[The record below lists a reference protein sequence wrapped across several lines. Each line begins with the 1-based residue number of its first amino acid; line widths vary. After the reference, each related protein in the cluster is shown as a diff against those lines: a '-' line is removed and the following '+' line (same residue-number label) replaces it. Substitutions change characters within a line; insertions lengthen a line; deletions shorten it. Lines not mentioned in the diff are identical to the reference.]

1 MLFIP
6 SSKISSAVSISVFA
20 LYLRRLDLIRLNLHM
35 VCQFQ
40 RPLILYSLVGMAQDS
55 FLAYTPEQHPIVL
68 QIGGSNLENLA
79 KATELA
85 NAYSY
90 DEINFKFVPLFLPFY

>member
-1 MLFIP
+1 MR
-6 SSKISSAVSISVFA
+6 VE
-20 LYLRRLDLIRLNLHM
+20 LIDSNTYHQNL
-35 VCQFQ
+35 
-40 RPLILYSLVGMAQDS
+40 QDR
-55 FLAYTPEQHPIVL
+55 FLAFPEEQHPIVL

-90 DEINFKFVPLFLPFY
+90 DELNLK